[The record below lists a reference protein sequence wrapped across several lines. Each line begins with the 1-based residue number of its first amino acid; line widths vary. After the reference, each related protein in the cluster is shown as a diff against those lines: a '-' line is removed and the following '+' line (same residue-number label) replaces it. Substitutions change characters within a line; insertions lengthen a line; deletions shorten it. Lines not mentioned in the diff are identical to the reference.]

1 MAAARVSNRIKMPD
15 MSKHHRWK
23 KRPAERSGA
32 GGDEPHFED
41 LPPVHIDRER
51 LEMALR
57 GERTLLPES
66 VRTAED
72 FISFMDHVAK
82 DVR

>member
-1 MAAARVSNRIKMPD
+1 MPE

-23 KRPAERSGA
+23 RRPADGTGVGA
-32 GGDEPHFED
+32 DVPQFED

-51 LEMALR
+51 LNLALR
-57 GERTLLPES
+57 GERSLLPDS